1 MPAIYRSGD
10 LPLPLYTCLC
20 FIQKVTCV
28 CVLSKLAYLFLSGLL
43 YWAYFSFCCW
53 DLFNFVCFLNKRD
66 DCSVLKKKSVKVN
79 IPNEVISRNQ
89 NRWDDFII
97 GQFHG
102 KAPSPGALH
111 AITNGIWSNKRKDI
125 SVSKLSERA
134 FLIKIPCSMTR
145 KRVLAQGMWHIEKQS
160 MFVAKWVPGIQP
172 VIPELKTAPVWLDFH
187 HVPLQFYSEEGLEH
201 IAGALGKPLFL
212 HPFTA
217 NMTNLEVA
225 RVYTIVDLTKPL
237 PEAVNVRFDS
247 GHIQRVAVTSPWL
260 PPTCDHCQEVGHN
273 IKRCPTAPITCSE
286 CNSTGHAVEVC
297 PRTIKIDADS
307 KKETGI
313 KKRKK
318 RKQNKKKAILEGG
331 SLEIDIGLDKLNL
344 AKTLPPKKKVVPVQ
358 SEESSPESSDA
369 SEAITVS
376 EAEST
381 DCSSDQEDDNSVEEE
396 ESFTPVVSKRN
407 QKLQLQQKKQLQ
419 LQQQRQAKIV
429 SAWGKG
435 PKTY

>member
-1 MPAIYRSGD
+1 M
-10 LPLPLYTCLC
+10 
-20 FIQKVTCV
+20 
-28 CVLSKLAYLFLSGLL
+28 
-43 YWAYFSFCCW
+43 
-53 DLFNFVCFLNKRD
+53 
-66 DCSVLKKKSVKVN
+66 
-79 IPNEVISRNQ
+79 
-89 NRWDDFII
+89 
-97 GQFHG
+97 
-102 KAPSPGALH
+102 
-111 AITNGIWSNKRKDI
+111 
-125 SVSKLSERA
+125 
-134 FLIKIPCSMTR
+134 
-145 KRVLAQGMWHIEKQS
+145 
-160 MFVAKWVPGIQP
+160 
-172 VIPELKTAPVWLDFH
+172 
-187 HVPLQFYSEEGLEH
+187 
-201 IAGALGKPLFL
+201 
-212 HPFTA
+212 
-217 NMTNLEVA
+217 
-225 RVYTIVDLTKPL
+225 
-237 PEAVNVRFDS
+237 
-247 GHIQRVAVTSPWL
+247 GHS
-260 PPTCDHCQEVGHN
+260 

-344 AKTLPPKKKVVPVQ
+344 AKTLSPKKKVVHVQ

-369 SEAITVS
+369 SEANTVS

-429 SAWGKG
+429 SARGKG